1 MLLHFFE
8 HYRPAHEHSIEEL
21 GRWIDAHHAEQVE
34 FLRAIVRVPSD
45 TPPGDNAPAAEK
57 AAELLTALGFAVER
71 HPVPADFLRAYGM
84 KSVTNLIVRERFG
97 SGGPVDRAQCA
108 RRRRAARRRLD
119 EAAVRRRDRE
129 RPHVRARRRGVEIRH
144 RDVHVRAR
152 GAARAWRKPARALN
166 GAVELHFTYD
176 EEFGGLAGPGFLLD
190 RGLTKPDYAIAA
202 SFSYAV
208 VTAHNGCL
216 QFEVTVHGK
225 SGHGAMPE
233 TGRDAFRAG
242 VAILNAIYAEAD
254 ALKAKK
260 SRVAGHRPPDDDRR
274 ADQRRHQHQRRARPA
289 DVPARPPD
297 DARGEPRRSRGARA
311 RADRD
316 APPRGTTASASR
328 SGGCC
333 SPTRSS
339 RCRATKSSSRRSS
352 ATPRR
357 VFGEDI
363 PAVGVPLYAD
373 ARLYGEHGVPIVMYG
388 AGPRTLAESNAKRP
402 DENLLLEDLRRATKV
417 DRRDRARPA
426 HDVTCTDAWQRD
438 AAMAARRAMA
448 YNASPSPA
456 D

>member
-1 MLLHFFE
+1 MD
-8 HYRPAHEHSIEEL
+8 SIEEL
-21 GRWIDAHHAEQVE
+21 GRWIDAHHAEQIE

-57 AAELLTALGFAVER
+57 AAELLSAMGFAVER

-84 KSVTNLIVRERFG
+84 MSVTNLIVRERFG
-97 SGGPVDRAQCA
+97 VGGPVVALNAHGDVVPPGEGWTKPAYDGVIENGRMYGRGVAVSKSDIATYTYALAALRAQAQAGA
-108 RRRRAARRRLD
+108 R
-119 EAAVRRRDRE
+119 
-129 RPHVRARRRGVEIRH
+129 
-144 RDVHVRAR
+144 
-152 GAARAWRKPARALN
+152 LN

-176 EEFGGLAGPGFLLD
+176 EELGGLAGPGFLLD

-216 QFEVTVHGK
+216 QLEVTVHGK

-242 VAILNAIYAEAD
+242 VAILDAIYAEAD

-260 SRVAGHRPPDDDRR
+260 SRASGIDHPTMIVGLINGGINTNVVPDRLTFRMDRR
-274 ADQRRHQHQRRARPA
+274 MTPEENPAEVEARVRALIETAAARHDSITVEIRRLLLANALVPRPGHEKLVNAIQRHAK
-289 DVPARPPD
+289 
-297 DARGEPRRSRGARA
+297 
-311 RADRD
+311 
-316 APPRGTTASASR
+316 T
-328 SGGCC
+328 
-333 SPTRSS
+333 
-339 RCRATKSSSRRSS
+339 
-352 ATPRR
+352 

-417 DRRDRARPA
+417 I
-426 HDVTCTDAWQRD
+426 
-438 AAMAARRAMA
+438 AATV
-448 YNASPSPA
+448 Y
-456 D
+456 DLLTT